1 MNGKTR
7 NEINKANTK
16 NKNNTLKKKKSSFCS
31 KDGVFQKD
39 TYDSGSHGSKYM
51 STIESKVGISI
62 TRGNSWTNVMSCEE
76 KQAATQKRT
85 FHKKKGRSM
94 TGKNKNC
101 CETRETPTYTFH
113 SCKQRNLQQ
122 SLCIFVQK
130 ITTLQGK
137 NKANGKPLRSV
148 LENIYIAF
156 QPSQYDMNNR
166 HPGEIN

>member
-1 MNGKTR
+1 MEFSRRTR
-7 NEINKANTK
+7 TI
-16 NKNNTLKKKKSSFCS
+16 
-31 KDGVFQKD
+31 
-39 TYDSGSHGSKYM
+39 SGSHGSKYM
-51 STIESKVGISI
+51 STIESKVGNSI